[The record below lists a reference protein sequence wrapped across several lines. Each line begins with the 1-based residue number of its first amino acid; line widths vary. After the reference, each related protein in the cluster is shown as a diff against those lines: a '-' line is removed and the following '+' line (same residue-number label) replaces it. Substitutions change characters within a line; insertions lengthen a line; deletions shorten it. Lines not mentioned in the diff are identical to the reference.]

1 MRLRVYKSR
10 RIAFVFF
17 FSFTFSYVAI
27 ASRPPVFSG
36 EQMKKPAVSG
46 RPAKKIVAVKAVDA
60 FGEP

>member
-17 FSFTFSYVAI
+17 FFVYVLLRGDSI
-27 ASRPPVFSG
+27 APTGFLRRANEKARGVG
-36 EQMKKPAVSG
+36 TAG
-46 RPAKKIVAVKAVDA
+46 KKIVAVKAVDA